1 MDQHAPFLEP
11 GQIGSLQLRNRLVR
25 APTSE
30 TMAEEKGGVNDS
42 LKRFYGDLGRGG
54 AGLIITGHIF
64 VEPRGQYSP
73 SQMGIYQDNLVP
85 GLKELVDI
93 VHDAGGTIFAEL
105 SHAGSQSVMPNVTPV
120 APSIIPNAMFART
133 PIELSEVDIGEIIAA
148 FGAAAGRAQQAGF
161 DGIHLHGGNGYLL
174 SEFAS
179 PHANRRDDAWGGDA
193 ERRGRFFVEVYQS
206 VRDTVGDDFP
216 ISARVG
222 IADSVEGGLPIAE
235 GVALVGRLRERGL
248 DAVETTLGVMS
259 SYLQNIRP
267 YVAVTPGRAL
277 ATGLYPR
284 LFEPAGPEAYYRPY
298 AHAVK
303 QSVDIPV
310 ILIGG
315 MRTTPTMAEVIS
327 SGDADFIAMARPF
340 IREPDI
346 AKQIVAGRRGMV
358 DCVSCNICLNHDGKD
373 PLQCWRKKWRSLAHH
388 AYCRFWRDR

>member
-1 MDQHAPFLEP
+1 MDQHAAFLDP
-11 GQIGSLQLRNRLVR
+11 GQIGSLRLRNRLVR

-30 TMAEEKGGVNDS
+30 TMAEEDGGVNHS
-42 LKRFYGDLGRGG
+42 LKRLYGDLGRGG

-73 SQMGIYQDNLVP
+73 SQMAIYDDSFVP
-85 GLKELVDI
+85 GLKALVDI
-93 VHDAGGTIFAEL
+93 VHDAGGIIFAEL
-105 SHAGSQSVMPNVTPV
+105 SHAGSQSVMPGVTPI
-120 APSIIPNAMFART
+120 APSIILNAIFART
-133 PIELSEVDIGEIIAA
+133 PTEASDADIAAIVAA

-174 SEFAS
+174 SEFTS
-179 PHANRRDDAWGGDA
+179 PHANRRDDDWGGDA
-193 ERRGRFFVEVYQS
+193 ERRGRFFIEVYQS
-206 VRDTVGDDFP
+206 VRDTVGADFP

-222 IADSVEGGLPIAE
+222 IADSVDGGLPIDE
-235 GVALVGRLRERGL
+235 GVALVSRLRERGL
-248 DAVETTLGVMS
+248 DAVETTLGVMG
-259 SYLQNIRP
+259 SYLQNVRP
-267 YVAVTPGRAL
+267 YVAVTPGRAI

-284 LFEPAGPEAYYRPY
+284 LFEPAGPEAYYRAY

-315 MRTTPTMAEVIS
+315 MRTTPTMADVIS

-346 AKQIVAGRRGMV
+346 AGQIVAGRRGMV

-373 PLQCWRKKWRSLAHH
+373 PLQCWRKQWRSLARH